1 MGSLSLDQLLA
12 RLSIRKTPAAHGTGH
27 RVQLLDLSPAADESY
42 PVRFAVYD
50 APAGF
55 APTLATLRGR
65 EELVYAED
73 RLDDK
78 GRITGTWRIAHR
90 DRATSTPMAAEVE
103 ADRTRL
109 GGKGASAAKAVGL
122 GTSAAQA
129 FLFTAKVKV
138 GDRPGVAATAVLELA
153 DKVWTISW
161 TTFGDDAL
169 VKADQAAFETL
180 LHGMQLAIP
189 SARPASSPARRGAPA
204 VDSPTM
210 VEAAV
215 EIQGLQ
221 EYRVRERRRASAAC
235 GTLRPGDA
243 RRPAI
248 TDVSFRIEPGERVA
262 LWAPTRRQV
271 DDAQDPDRHPP
282 LDVGHGARPGLVP
295 WKDRTALGFRIGTV
309 FGQRSQLW
317 WHLPASDTFELLAKV
332 YEVEPRVHRD
342 RHDRLVEAFK
352 LADLLGKPVRQLSLG
367 ERMRC
372 ELVASLLHAP
382 ELLVLDE
389 PTIGLDVTAKA
400 VIRDLVR
407 ERSVEDGCTVLLASH
422 DTGDMERVCDRV
434 LVIHHGRLLLDRPVA
449 TLKRTYLQRKVVTL
463 ATVERD
469 VLIDLRGV
477 KVRERAP
484 HRTVLEVDTAITP
497 VEAVVSAAL
506 AATRLEDL
514 RSRIC
519 PWRRS
524 SRRSTRRRRRSGCGR
539 GRWAAL
545 PGRGA
550 VSAAACWR
558 NAARAGP
565 PTRCLVSPARH
576 ACTRGDGVGRT
587 AFLAC
592 SCSSSDASGIPWPP
606 TAARRT
612 RAYLWYLAVTEWV
625 LLSSPVHST

>member
-1 MGSLSLDQLLA
+1 
-12 RLSIRKTPAAHGTGH
+12 
-27 RVQLLDLSPAADESY
+27 
-42 PVRFAVYD
+42 
-50 APAGF
+50 
-55 APTLATLRGR
+55 
-65 EELVYAED
+65 
-73 RLDDK
+73 
-78 GRITGTWRIAHR
+78 
-90 DRATSTPMAAEVE
+90 
-103 ADRTRL
+103 
-109 GGKGASAAKAVGL
+109 
-122 GTSAAQA
+122 
-129 FLFTAKVKV
+129 
-138 GDRPGVAATAVLELA
+138 
-153 DKVWTISW
+153 
-161 TTFGDDAL
+161 
-169 VKADQAAFETL
+169 
-180 LHGMQLAIP
+180 
-189 SARPASSPARRGAPA
+189 
-204 VDSPTM
+204 M

-215 EIQGLQ
+215 EIQGLSKT
-221 EYRVRERRRASAAC
+221 YRVRERRPGFFGGLRHVFAPATRAV
-235 GTLRPGDA
+235 
-243 RRPAI
+243 PAI

-262 LWAPTRRQV
+262 FVGPNGAGKSTTLKILTGILHPTS
-271 DDAQDPDRHPP
+271 
-282 LDVGHGARPGLVP
+282 GTARVLGLVP

-514 RSRIC
+514 SVEDPPMEEIVQAIYE
-519 PWRRS
+519 
-524 SRRSTRRRRRSGCGR
+524 
-539 GRWAAL
+539 AAAAARL
-545 PGRGA
+545 RKGGAAGAAPPGRGA
-550 VSAAACWR
+550 S
-558 NAARAGP
+558 
-565 PTRCLVSPARH
+565 
-576 ACTRGDGVGRT
+576 
-587 AFLAC
+587 
-592 SCSSSDASGIPWPP
+592 
-606 TAARRT
+606 
-612 RAYLWYLAVTEWV
+612 
-625 LLSSPVHST
+625 